1 MLRMKNF
8 NILVFIDFGGVQSR
22 RTNIER
28 GCLKRRAWTV
38 SQFQGGQLARDT
50 QIWGWCP
57 ANNGYPGDIEILGWC
72 PAGPVLPHGE
82 KMPL

>member
-1 MLRMKNF
+1 MKNF
-8 NILVFIDFGGVQSR
+8 IILGFTDFGGCTVTKNQYR
-22 RTNIER
+22 KGG

-50 QIWGWCP
+50 EIWGWCP
-57 ANNGYPGDIEILGWC
+57 ANDGYPGDIEILGWC
-72 PAGPVLPHGE
+72 PAGPVLHHGE